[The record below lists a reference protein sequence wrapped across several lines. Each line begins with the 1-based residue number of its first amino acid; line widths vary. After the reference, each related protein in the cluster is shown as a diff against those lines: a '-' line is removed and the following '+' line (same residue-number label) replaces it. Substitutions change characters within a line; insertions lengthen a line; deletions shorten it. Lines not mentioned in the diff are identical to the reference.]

1 MTIGSQGAGAQGA
14 RAQGVSARGI
24 GVRYGA
30 AVALEGVD
38 LVAGPGT
45 VTAVTGHSG
54 AGKTSLL
61 WALAGLLPSGVDGEI
76 EIGPRSLVAQGSA
89 LSTILTARECVAL
102 PLLDLGVSGADA
114 VASADRALAEVR
126 LEESGSHLSEELSG
140 GQQQRVAVARGIA
153 RTRALLARGAAV
165 LLADEPTSE
174 LDHDNRERVV
184 ALLRGLADEGACVVV
199 TTHDPEVAEAADAVL
214 ALDV

>member
-1 MTIGSQGAGAQGA
+1 MSQAAEGVVASGV
-14 RAQGVSARGI
+14 GVS
-24 GVRYGA
+24 YGDV
-30 AVALEGVD
+30 VALDGVD
-38 LVAGPGT
+38 LTAGPGT

-61 WALAGLLPSGVDGEI
+61 WALAGLLPDGVSGQI
-76 EIGPRSLVAQGSA
+76 ELAPASLVAQGSA
-89 LSTILTARECVAL
+89 LSSILTARESVAL
-102 PLLDLGVSGADA
+102 PLLDLRVPSAEA
-114 VASADRALAEVR
+114 LAAADRSLAEVG
-126 LEESGSHLSEELSG
+126 LGESAGHLSDELSG

-153 RTRALLARGAAV
+153 RTRALLARGPAV

-184 ALLRGLADEGACVVV
+184 ALLRGLAEAGACVVV

-214 ALDV
+214 ALDT